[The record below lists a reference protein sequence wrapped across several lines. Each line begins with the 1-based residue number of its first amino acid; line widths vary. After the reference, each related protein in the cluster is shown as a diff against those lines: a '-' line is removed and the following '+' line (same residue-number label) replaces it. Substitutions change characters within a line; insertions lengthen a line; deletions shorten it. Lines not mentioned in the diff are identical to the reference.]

1 MNFNIKNLPLEKFSS
16 SIKYRF
22 IDSRSDEIVTGIEKI
37 DLIALPQ
44 SFTLFQN
51 YPNPF
56 NGETVIKYELPRS
69 SNIDIKIYD
78 IVGRE
83 IFSKS
88 YFEQEPGV
96 KSFTWKGLNS
106 KNEFVSSGLYFFQ
119 ISSEEKT
126 RRMKMILLK

>member
-1 MNFNIKNLPLEKFSS
+1 MCI
-16 SIKYRF
+16 R
-22 IDSRSDEIVTGIEKI
+22 DRIVTGIEKI

-88 YFEQEPGV
+88 YLEQEPGV
-96 KSFTWKGLNS
+96 KRFTWKGLNS
-106 KNEFVSSGLYFFQ
+106 KNEFVSSGVYFFQ
-119 ISSEEKT
+119 ISSVEKT